1 MRYME
6 KRRFIWRSGALHG
19 EAVRYMEKRR
29 FIWRSGALYGEAE
42 LQLFPVNSVDK
53 AFL

>member
-1 MRYME
+1 ME
-6 KRRFIWRSGALHG
+6 KRRVIWRSGALYG
-19 EAVRYMEKRR
+19 EAVRYMKRR

-53 AFL
+53 AVL